1 MSQTS
6 TVQGVNQ
13 PTQIGLLAGTPGAS
27 AKEGMDYTNGRHAR
41 LINAVG
47 GKRNRNIKKRLY
59 GGDTNPNAIT
69 VGQYPMAYKPQ
80 SPPDSTPNAQIVN
93 NALIGSQSRANAEN
107 DSAALNPTPQPSA
120 QQPTIVKQ
128 GGSKMRKKTSTKT
141 NKKVNKKTKKNK
153 KVNKNTKKNKKANN
167 FLFGFY

>member
-27 AKEGMDYTNGRHAR
+27 AAQQMNDTNSRQTR
-41 LINAVG
+41 LISAVG
-47 GKRNRNIKKRLY
+47 GKINTKRRLY

-153 KVNKNTKKNKKANN
+153 NVNKNTKKNKKVNN